1 MDKLDKFN
9 NTFLDLVLDWKY
21 IFYFIA
27 GLYILATILALGEG
41 NKYALMIIS
50 WAIIV
55 LAAIIMMI
63 VLREKKSPP
72 EEKEDC

>member
-41 NKYALMIIS
+41 NKYALLIIS

-55 LAAIIMMI
+55 LAAIIMTI

-72 EEKEDC
+72 EEKEDY

>member
-9 NTFLDLVLDWKY
+9 NTFLDLVLEWKY

-41 NKYALMIIS
+41 NKYVLMIIS

-63 VLREKKSPP
+63 VLKEKKSPS
-72 EEKEDC
+72 EGKEDS